1 MLVRK
6 QKIGKKPDMKIYYSI
21 VKSVSGKKRP
31 KLKHAKYLGT
41 AERILK
47 AFYFYE
53 KEKEWLSGFSA
64 P

>member
-53 KEKEWLSGFSA
+53 KEKE
-64 P
+64 